1 MSVVNQ
7 FGKLFNRKPEESDTG
22 LGADVI
28 GGGQNVLTTGS
39 IEGNT
44 MRESYQTDAMNS
56 VQGDPD
62 GVSSELSTT
71 DADEDLIS
79 LPLLGGNT
87 AAGHQ
92 RNLLALLAI
101 GVVLLALIAGWVLRQ
116 ADRSAQQLA
125 ATGQSLMQ
133 SQRLAKSVSQA
144 LVGSPQAFPYVVESS
159 GVLARNVRAL
169 NSGDSELGVES
180 LGEQF
185 KSDLEGTTPLMES
198 AERNAGVIMGQQK
211 ILMQVGDALRTINRQ
226 SSDLLE
232 IAETVSSLKLQQ
244 NAPAAE
250 ISAAGQLVML
260 TQRIG
265 KSANEFQTMEG
276 VSPEAVFLL
285 GKDLNSFKEIAQG
298 LLDGSPEL
306 RLTATKDA
314 QTREQLEAL
323 IKLYEETRT
332 QASAI
337 LGNLQGLVSAREAQ
351 SSIISDSEP
360 LRRQLEGLQD
370 KLSSQ
375 TGLGAGQFAALA
387 LAGLFVLLCG
397 IGISRVQLLDS
408 RGRQAAAEEQK
419 DAKRREQEAKRQE
432 QEAKRVNDANQA
444 AILRLMNE
452 LQSVAEGDLT
462 KEATVTEDITG
473 AIADSVN
480 YTVEELR
487 QLVGSVQN
495 TATRVAQTTAQVDST
510 STKLLAASTEQLRE
524 IRETGRSVL
533 DMATRI
539 NEVSTQAQESATVAR
554 QSLQAADSGLQ
565 AVQNAIGGMN
575 SIRDQ
580 IQDTSKRIKRL
591 GESSQEIGEITELI
605 SDITEQTN
613 VLALNAAIQA
623 ASAGDAGRGFSVVAE
638 EVQRL
643 AERSA
648 DATRQ
653 ISALVKAIQTDTQDA
668 VAAMERSTQGVVEG
682 ARLSDSAGTALTEI
696 DRVSRRLAELIEQIS
711 SSTSREAVL
720 ANEVADN
727 IQHIFAVTE
736 QTGEGTRT
744 TAQQVRELSHMAEE
758 LRQSVARFK
767 IA

>member
-79 LPLLGGNT
+79 LPLLGSNT

-144 LVGSPQAFPYVVESS
+144 LVGSPQAFPDVVESS

-198 AERNAGVIMGQQK
+198 AERNAGVVMGQQK

-232 IAETVSSLKLQQ
+232 IAETVFSLKLQQ

-265 KSANEFQTMEG
+265 KSANELQTMEG

-408 RGRQAAAEEQK
+408 RGRQAAAEGQQK
-419 DAKRREQEAKRQE
+419 DAKRQE

-462 KEATVTEDITG
+462 QEATVTEDITG

-510 STKLLAASTEQLRE
+510 STELLAASTEQLRE

-727 IQHIFAVTE
+727 IQHIFVVTE